1 MSSAKLQ
8 SKQSSGKAAKEP
20 EYFLGCKKCNLR
32 FHHEGSVDKL
42 LNVPEADCGVSC
54 PDCVDQIAKLIGEG
68 DFVEE
73 YFTRAYTATNDLLH
87 LDGHL
92 KEYDACMKND
102 HQGVMQSLNSPGG
115 NNSEKTPVSKD
126 VESFWCAD
134 TQLMELDSYYCLT
147 SEQTTKPLDSHSFGV
162 EKAAPWWRTADKEM
176 SSVYLESSSYMK
188 NRDLQ
193 RFQSEHFGSELHTG
207 LQCVNE
213 VKMEEKSVMDATN
226 YNSGHGHL
234 VNKLK
239 AQCPSSLDGFS
250 PQGLSQ
256 LLSDSGADTEK
267 LQSTESEGEGFGELS
282 RSELLEALCH
292 SQTRAREAEKLAQQA
307 CDEKEHVVNLFFKQA
322 SYLFAYRQWLQI
334 LQLETLCLQFR
345 NKDHGPSP
353 FKGKRVRK
361 GQGHRRPPPRRKQ
374 GIPRIKLNSC
384 SLAFAVGFS
393 LAGAGL
399 LIGWTL
405 GWLFP
410 AI

>member
-8 SKQSSGKAAKEP
+8 SKQSSGKATKEP

-32 FHHEGSVDKL
+32 FHHEGSIDKL

-73 YFTRAYTATNDLLH
+73 YFTQAYTATNDLLH

-134 TQLMELDSYYCLT
+134 TQLMEL
-147 SEQTTKPLDSHSFGV
+147 
-162 EKAAPWWRTADKEM
+162 
-176 SSVYLESSSYMK
+176 
-188 NRDLQ
+188 

-213 VKMEEKSVMDATN
+213 VQMEEKSVMDATN

-234 VNKLK
+234 VNRLK

-256 LLSDSGADTEK
+256 LLSDSGADTET
-267 LQSTESEGEGFGELS
+267 LQPTESEGEGFGELS

-307 CDEKEHVVNLFFKQA
+307 CDEKEHVINLFFKQA

-353 FKGKRVRK
+353 FKVKRLRK
-361 GQGHRRPPPRRKQ
+361 GQGHRRPSPRRKQ

-410 AI
+410 AF